1 MQIIGNYCKQTWI
14 WPEKKKTHTQKRKR
28 QEIQQ
33 NVGHS
38 KQIDKNMRSLL
49 KMLLN
54 VGFCCFVCLCIFCVL
69 FETVCHFDVLQV
81 HPCAH
86 EVSLNLSI
94 AVCCMAVAAVA
105 FVSFEFGL
113 SLAYALHVQRSNC
126 PVPICSN
133 SIFFKKSR
141 SGARIQFYRR
151 FSTKDG
157 CHFNHGP

>member
-1 MQIIGNYCKQTWI
+1 M
-14 WPEKKKTHTQKRKR
+14 
-28 QEIQQ
+28 
-33 NVGHS
+33 GHS

-49 KMLLN
+49 KVLLN

-105 FVSFEFGL
+105 FVSFEFGP

-126 PVPICSN
+126 PVPIPFFRNRGPERASN
-133 SIFFKKSR
+133 FIEDSAQKMAAI
-141 SGARIQFYRR
+141 
-151 FSTKDG
+151 STMD
-157 CHFNHGP
+157 HN